1 MNGLEGYLPIG
12 IHFLLVVALTG
23 LLLALHALVGGRRP
37 NPEKVLPY
45 ESGVWP
51 IGTARE
57 RVPVRYYVIA
67 MLFLLFDVEIVF
79 LYPWA
84 VLYRVLGIPGLVE
97 MAIFLGVLLIGFWY
111 AWQRRALEWE

>member
-1 MNGLEGYLPIG
+1 MVGLEGYLPIG
-12 IHFLLVVALTG
+12 VHFLLVVALTG
-23 LLLALHALVGGRRP
+23 LLLALHALAGGRRP
-37 NPEKVLPY
+37 NPEKGLPY

-57 RVPVRYYVIA
+57 RVPIRYYVIA
-67 MLFLLFDVEIVF
+67 MLFLLFDVEVVF

-84 VLYRVLGIPGLVE
+84 VLYRALGIAGLVE
-97 MAIFLGVLLIGFWY
+97 MAIFLGVLFVGFWY